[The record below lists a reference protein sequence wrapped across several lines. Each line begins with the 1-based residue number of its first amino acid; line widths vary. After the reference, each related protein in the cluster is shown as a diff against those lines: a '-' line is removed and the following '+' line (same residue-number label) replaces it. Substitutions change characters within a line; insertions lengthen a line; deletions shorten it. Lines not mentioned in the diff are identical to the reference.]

1 MAPAWAGKVCFESH
15 SSFSI
20 CNVGNFTV
28 YVCVYVCVY
37 IRYIIESYD
46 VLKQE
51 CVWHLELD
59 TRYFNSGFSIK
70 IERIC
75 FLI

>member
-1 MAPAWAGKVCFESH
+1 MAPPWARKVCFESH

-20 CNVGNFTV
+20 CNVENFTV
-28 YVCVYVCVY
+28 YMCVY
-37 IRYIIESYD
+37 IRYIIESCN

-70 IERIC
+70 IDEEYAS
-75 FLI
+75 